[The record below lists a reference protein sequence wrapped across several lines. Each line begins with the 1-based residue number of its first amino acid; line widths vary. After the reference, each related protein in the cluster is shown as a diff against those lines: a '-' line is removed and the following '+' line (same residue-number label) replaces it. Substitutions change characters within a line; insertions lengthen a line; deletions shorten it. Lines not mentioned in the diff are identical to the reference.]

1 MGFLDEM
8 TKGILDKVSGGSN
21 SLHSLTDAVLGLI
34 GQPEASGL
42 QGLVQQLKE
51 KGLGTVVDSWIG
63 TGKNKPVSGD
73 QIQHALG
80 GNFIQQIADK
90 LGISISE
97 VSGNL
102 ANLLPEVIDK
112 LTPNGKLP
120 ESDQL
125 RQGLELL
132 KKTLHKT

>member
-1 MGFLDEM
+1 MGILDEM
-8 TKGILDKVSGGSN
+8 TKGILDKVSGGTN
-21 SLHSLTDAVLGLI
+21 SHHSLTETILGLI
-34 GQPEASGL
+34 GHPDAGGL
-42 QGLVQQLKE
+42 QGLIQKLKE
-51 KGLGTVVDSWIG
+51 KGLGSVVDSWIG
-63 TGKNKPVSGD
+63 TGENKSVSGD

-80 GNFIQQIADK
+80 GDFIRQVAEK

-102 ANLLPEVIDK
+102 ARLLPEIIDK

-120 ESDQL
+120 DGDQL

-132 KKTLHKT
+132 KKTLHKP

>member
-21 SLHSLTDAVLGLI
+21 SHHSLTEAVLGLV
-34 GQPEASGL
+34 GHPEAGGL
-42 QGLVQQLKE
+42 QGLVQKLKE
-51 KGLGTVVDSWIG
+51 KGLGSVVDSWIG
-63 TGKNKPVSGD
+63 TGENKPVSGD

-80 GNFIQQIADK
+80 GNFIQQVAEK

-102 ANLLPEVIDK
+102 AKQLPEIIDK